1 MAYSGSLFA
10 GRATA
15 YRAPDGIVFI
25 LPAHIAGGQ
34 SSSIRNRLLFFAAT
48 ANTYAHLSVR
58 PHPYLVHNLLAPP
71 LLAPPAPLAPRC
83 QVPRQVP
90 HDACSPP
97 APPTTV
103 LFAPSPTGRTP
114 DPTTRTR
121 PPVYDT
127 DEHFFPNPAI
137 FPSPL
142 LSYNSTSTRGLLS
155 EMGLPQETND
165 SSRFVDNSGA
175 VELSRDRKSCHRS
188 RHVVDRVVTSKCVR
202 SALL

>member
-1 MAYSGSLFA
+1 MHLIFLLLKSLHP
-10 GRATA
+10 
-15 YRAPDGIVFI
+15 RAPPSPGEPPSKSSDHTLVLEGEPSQPQWGKVEKK
-25 LPAHIAGGQ
+25 LPQPERMFGM
-34 SSSIRNRLLFFAAT
+34 
-48 ANTYAHLSVR
+48 
-58 PHPYLVHNLLAPP
+58 APP
-71 LLAPPAPLAPRC
+71 LLAPPLAPRC